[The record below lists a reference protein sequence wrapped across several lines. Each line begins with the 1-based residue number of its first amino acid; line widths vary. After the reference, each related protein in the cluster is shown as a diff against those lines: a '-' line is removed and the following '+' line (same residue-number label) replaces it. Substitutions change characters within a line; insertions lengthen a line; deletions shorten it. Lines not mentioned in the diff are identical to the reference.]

1 MYTHKHTYT
10 DTHIHTYIHTYI
22 HMHTYI
28 SQVKTNYVQRVKDN
42 FSVGTELSVD
52 IANGMRLRAA
62 VVESGRH

>member
-1 MYTHKHTYT
+1 MHACMS
-10 DTHIHTYIHTYI
+10 TYIHTYI
-22 HMHTYI
+22 HIHTYI